1 MAERK
6 RTGKLAAFFL
16 RKFQEDW
23 MANSELGNQKIV
35 EMKKRLEQDIA
46 ELFDSGELA
55 LEEIRNTALGAIAQL
70 VQRIQELPSE
80 REREEAVLP
89 DAERSGKTEPLEE
102 LSKLTLLVSNK
113 ERTEYDLF
121 SISGM
126 EKSEVMNTL
135 SGMERADRTE
145 VETALESAGA
155 VVNWQGDEKSRE
167 FRDFHLNVTYDR
179 DTKEVTD
186 VQKKMSEQRRKG
198 REQPESRME
207 QIDLIM
213 DNQELSPMK
222 QTEQIIGL
230 LEQEK
235 TIFMPEDR
243 KLLVN
248 HAYKL
253 QDMEHTLNLMLR
265 LSNEREREDSEA
277 EKTVDWIKAEID
289 FFPDQ
294 AVGMAEMYAYGYRW
308 EEMLPLTKETALEL
322 YDKELPILRL
332 YPDNNSNTVEDR
344 TVILE
349 HEGMFGIERSD
360 WEDYL
365 AEQSRNQE
373 LEGDFVNQEEQLL
386 KGSEDRYGI
395 YQLKDGEETR
405 DFRYMG
411 MDYLEEQ
418 GIEVERN
425 HYNLIYSAPL
435 EAGMTLD
442 DIWEKFNIDHP
453 EDFQGHSLSIS
464 DVVVLHQNGENTSHY
479 IDRIG
484 FQELPE
490 FIKEVDEAIV
500 EQEKSAMEREEQEE
514 TETEPQELSVEA
526 EKAELSGKTERTEPV
541 SYYVIEDISTWKNH
555 SANRSDLERF
565 DNLSDA
571 MDRFMEYQGKD
582 RDYSDGDAK
591 TTLGVKI
598 GLSEFDLLYIR
609 ENEHFLV
616 QDFLQ
621 ITAAQESNQFK
632 KDLQTIHNTIG
643 FDKISLTRDM
653 TPEEVKAFVRERF
666 ANQLKQGGLEDISLY
681 MERFDSLYEQGRME
695 GLMPT
700 ANQKRIRDVL
710 PISDWEN
717 PYLTGNGVEEIA
729 VAIADRYF
737 SIQTCEEGYD
747 YSIYDKDYKL
757 LDGGIYDNPDISIH
771 QALHEIITD
780 LKEPAFNQQLE
791 TYYRTPLQ
799 GEVQAGDD
807 MKPIDYDGLMEK
819 SEQTEHITVQTL
831 ETEKNQAVEEFK
843 RKTEELF
850 HSIGVQTPEDIEQTV
865 IAYAQSKIDEY
876 EIDVHIVDVAVSGS
890 HSRGLEQEGSDLDVV
905 VEYTG
910 VEREDDMFNI
920 LNEDGLQ
927 IGGVKVDI
935 NPITEEQTG
944 TLETYLPGV
953 ETYLVEKSKIMQEKP
968 IKGQIQPQE
977 ILTESLTEVTLT
989 VAECGEFPNLGEY
1002 HDGIKSVEEAIAIF
1016 KQIPPERM
1024 NGIPSIGIQVHQ
1036 EGTESYEDTQLDIF
1050 SGQTIDLEMLSYV
1063 PEISG
1068 NAKALEI
1075 VEELIERFPD
1085 ASIIGELPELSDRNR
1100 REAARIAAEI
1110 DTFAYEYDVYQYRDS
1125 VEDRQ
1130 AQVEELTSDIQT
1142 GESSY
1147 LRDFLQEVIEEGADP
1162 EDVEKAK
1169 ELLERLAEYKPLAKV
1184 EELEEANYNMI
1195 DNVLN
1200 NEKPKKE
1207 EHTEGRVSI
1216 KEKLAEKRAELS
1228 RSGKQAIKEK
1238 ESKEPEKKPER
1249 EI

>member
-1 MAERK
+1 
-6 RTGKLAAFFL
+6 
-16 RKFQEDW
+16 
-23 MANSELGNQKIV
+23 MANSEMGNQKIA

-80 REREEAVLP
+80 REEAVLP
-89 DAERSGKTEPLEE
+89 DAERSGQTEPLEE

-135 SGMERADRTE
+135 SGMERADRAE

-167 FRDFHLNVTYDR
+167 FREFHLNVTYDR

-222 QTEQIIGL
+222 QAEQIIGL

-243 KLLVN
+243 NLLVN

-253 QDMEHTLNLMLR
+253 QDMEQTLNLMLR
-265 LSNEREREDSEA
+265 LSNEREHEDSEA

-289 FFPDQ
+289 FLPDQ

-395 YQLKDGEETR
+395 YQLEDGEETR

-442 DIWEKFNIDHP
+442 DIWEKFNIDHT

-479 IDRIG
+479 VDRIG

-526 EKAELSGKTERTEPV
+526 KKAELSGKTERTEPV

-555 SANRSDLERF
+555 SANRSELERF

-571 MDRFMEYQGKD
+571 MDRFMEYRGMD

-729 VAIADRYF
+729 VTIADRYV

-780 LKEPAFNQQLE
+780 LKEPAFNQKME

-807 MKPIDYDGLMEK
+807 MKPIDYDVLMEK
-819 SEQTEHITVQTL
+819 AEQAEHITV
-831 ETEKNQAVEEFK
+831 
-843 RKTEELF
+843 
-850 HSIGVQTPEDIEQTV
+850 
-865 IAYAQSKIDEY
+865 
-876 EIDVHIVDVAVSGS
+876 
-890 HSRGLEQEGSDLDVV
+890 
-905 VEYTG
+905 
-910 VEREDDMFNI
+910 
-920 LNEDGLQ
+920 
-927 IGGVKVDI
+927 
-935 NPITEEQTG
+935 QTG

-953 ETYLVEKSKIMQEKP
+953 ETYLAEKSKTMQEKP
-968 IKGQIQPQE
+968 VKGQIQPQK
-977 ILTESLTEVTLT
+977 ILTEARTEVTLT
-989 VAECGEFPNLGEY
+989 VAECGEFPNLGKY

-1238 ESKEPEKKPER
+1238 KSKEPEKKPER

>member
-1 MAERK
+1 MQMTERK
-6 RTGKLAAFFL
+6 QAGKLAAFFL
-16 RKFQEDW
+16 RKFQENK
-23 MANSELGNQKIV
+23 MANSEMENQKIA

-89 DAERSGKTEPLEE
+89 DAERAGQTEPLEE
-102 LSKLTLLVSNK
+102 LSELTLLVSNK

-126 EKSEVMNTL
+126 EKSEVMNIL
-135 SGMERADRTE
+135 SGMAGTDRAE
-145 VETALESAGA
+145 VEAALKAAGA
-155 VVNWQGDEKSRE
+155 VVSWQGDEESRE
-167 FRDFHLNVTYDR
+167 FREFRLNVTYDR

-186 VQKKMSEQRRKG
+186 VQQKMSEQRRRG
-198 REQPESRME
+198 RKHPESRME

-222 QTEQIIGL
+222 QTERIIGL

-235 TIFMPEDR
+235 TIFTPEDR
-243 KLLVN
+243 NLLVN

-253 QDMEHTLNLMLR
+253 QDMEQTLNLMLR
-265 LSNEREREDSEA
+265 LSNEREHGDSGA

-289 FFPDQ
+289 FLPDQ

-332 YPDNNSNTVEDR
+332 YPDNTSNIVENR
-344 TVILE
+344 SVILE

-365 AEQSRNQE
+365 AEQSRSQE

-386 KGSEDRYGI
+386 KGSEDKYGI

-411 MDYLEEQ
+411 MDYLEER

-425 HYNLIYSAPL
+425 HYNLVYSAPL

-453 EDFQGHSLSIS
+453 EDFQGHSLSVS

-479 IDRIG
+479 VDRIG

-490 FIKEVDEAIV
+490 FIKERNETIV
-500 EQEKSAMEREEQEE
+500 EQEKPAMEREKQEE
-514 TETEPQELSVEA
+514 VE
-526 EKAELSGKTERTEPV
+526 TEPV
-541 SYYVIEDISTWKNH
+541 SYYVIEDISTWKNN
-555 SANRSDLERF
+555 SANRSELERF

-571 MDRFMEYQGKD
+571 MARFMEYWGRD
-582 RDYSDGDAK
+582 RDYSDKDAK

-598 GLSEFDLLYIR
+598 GLSEFDLLYMR
-609 ENEHFLV
+609 ENEHYLV

-632 KDLQTIHNTIG
+632 EDLQTIHDTIG

-681 MERFDSLYEQGRME
+681 MEQFDSLYEQGRME

-700 ANQKRIRDVL
+700 ANQKRVRDVL

-717 PYLTGNGVEEIA
+717 PYLTGNGVEEMA
-729 VAIADRYF
+729 VAIADLYV

-747 YSIYDKDYKL
+747 YSIYDKNYKL
-757 LDGGIYDNPDISIH
+757 LDGGVYDNPDISIH

-819 SEQTEHITVQTL
+819 AEQAEHITVQMP
-831 ETEKNQAVEEFK
+831 ETEKNQTVEEFK

-865 IAYAQSKIDEY
+865 FAYVQSKIDEY

-890 HSRGLEQEGSDLDVV
+890 RSRGLEQEGSDLDVV
-905 VEYTG
+905 VEYEG
-910 VEREDDMFNI
+910 VEREDTMFNT

-935 NPITEEQTG
+935 NPITEGQTG

-953 ETYLVEKSKIMQEKP
+953 ETYLAEKSKTMQEKP
-968 IKGQIQPQE
+968 VKGQIQPQE
-977 ILTESLTEVTLT
+977 ILTEAHTEITLT
-989 VAECGEFPNLGEY
+989 VAECGEFPSLGEY
-1002 HDGIKSVEEAIAIF
+1002 HEGIKSVEEAIAIF

-1068 NAKALEI
+1068 NARALEI
-1075 VEELIERFPD
+1075 VVELIKQFPD
-1085 ASIIGELPELSDRNR
+1085 AGIIGELPELSDRNR
-1100 REAARIAAEI
+1100 REAAGLAEEI
-1110 DTFAYEYDVYQYRDS
+1110 DAFAYEYDVYQYRDS

-1142 GESSY
+1142 GESGY
-1147 LRDFLQEVIEEGADP
+1147 LKDFLQEVIEEGADP

-1184 EELEEANYNMI
+1184 EELEEVNYNMI

-1228 RSGKQAIKEK
+1228 RSGKQAAKEK
-1238 ESKEPEKKPER
+1238 ELKEPEKKTER